1 MESTKTL
8 AMPTRHGVDAAL
20 AGRRAECDGGG
31 SVPGTH
37 FAGREEFAGNLT
49 GEYVDHGDPPW
60 RWYAL
65 ADLSRKPPGYPA
77 DVVWCES
84 ESLFL
89 IDAEGRALPDSLSAP
104 NPIRQGK
111 K

>member
-1 MESTKTL
+1 MADTKNVE
-8 AMPTRHGVDAAL
+8 MPTRRGFDPSL

-37 FAGREEFAGNLT
+37 FAGREDFAGSLT

-65 ADLSRKPPGYPA
+65 ADLSQKPPGYPA
-77 DVVWCES
+77 EVVWCES

-89 IDAEGRALPDSLSAP
+89 IDTAGRTLPDSLS
-104 NPIRQGK
+104 GK
-111 K
+111 RSGN